1 MMTSGINKKKIV
13 LFSVAGVFFVI
24 AGVCQYI
31 DSHLSV
37 FGNYF
42 CSYLADLIFFS
53 LLIAWALS
61 IHIRIVQPSVRRNLI
76 LVAVLLILWLL
87 IRMVKYRFIDEPD
100 TVSRYLWYAYYI
112 PQCFV
117 PPVVLLAA
125 LGIERKNDKPISRL
139 TYLIFVPAV
148 LLILLI
154 FTNDL
159 HQTVFSFQP
168 CFENFW
174 KDYRHEFGYF
184 LASVWIV
191 GMTLAGGIVLFIKCN
206 ISACRKRKWI
216 PLLTFLLCAI
226 ACYLCFKF
234 ATASYKIP
242 ELFSFSFIV
251 IFESYIGIG
260 LIPSNENYTEYYNLS
275 QVSSVITD
283 KDLRIAVR
291 SQDAPSL
298 TKEQL
303 AEALRDHV
311 MIDDNTRLSSR
322 EISGGRVF
330 WTENLSAINELNAR
344 LTDVNEVLSEENDLV
359 AYENELKEKKAHI
372 EQKNKLY
379 ESILALVADELSL
392 AKSYVGEIDEN
403 SSDFEKKMHI
413 VCVLAAYIKRRSNLA
428 VIEERRKTMDVKEIA
443 VSVKESLKYLSDC
456 GVATSLTVAGE
467 GEFPSKRCILLYE
480 FFEECVRR
488 ALPTVS
494 GMLVN
499 LSANPERLSL
509 RVAATDASGSV
520 EECIAKIKE
529 NFGTVIFEEE
539 DGVVYHTLTFYTGG
553 EKQ

>member
-1 MMTSGINKKKIV
+1 MG
-13 LFSVAGVFFVI
+13 
-24 AGVCQYI
+24 
-31 DSHLSV
+31 
-37 FGNYF
+37 
-42 CSYLADLIFFS
+42 
-53 LLIAWALS
+53 
-61 IHIRIVQPSVRRNLI
+61 
-76 LVAVLLILWLL
+76 
-87 IRMVKYRFIDEPD
+87 
-100 TVSRYLWYAYYI
+100 
-112 PQCFV
+112 
-117 PPVVLLAA
+117 LLAA

-159 HQTVFSFQP
+159 HQAVFSFQP
-168 CFENFW
+168 GFKNFS

-184 LASVWIV
+184 LAIVWIV
-191 GMTLAGGIVLFIKCN
+191 GMTLAGGIVLFIKCS

-216 PLLTFLLCAI
+216 PLLTFLLCVI
-226 ACYLCFKF
+226 VCFICYKF
-234 ATASYKIP
+234 AAAVYKVP
-242 ELFSFSFIV
+242 ELFSFSVIV
-251 IFESYIGIG
+251 IFESCIGIG

-291 SQDAPSL
+291 SQDAPAL
-298 TKEQL
+298 TKERL
-303 AEALRDHV
+303 AEALHDHV

-330 WTENLSAINELNAR
+330 WTENLSAINELNAQ

-456 GVATSLTVAGE
+456 GVATSLTVVGE
-467 GEFPSKRCILLYE
+467 GEFPSRRCILLYE

-499 LSANPERLSL
+499 LSANSEHLSL

-539 DGVVYHTLTFYTGG
+539 DGVVYQTLTFYTGG

>member
-1 MMTSGINKKKIV
+1 MTLGINKKKIV
-13 LFSVAGVFFVI
+13 LFSLAGVFFVI

-31 DSHLSV
+31 DSHLSI

-53 LLIAWALS
+53 LLIAWAIS

-87 IRMVKYRFIDEPD
+87 IRMVKYRFIDEQD

-112 PQCFV
+112 PQCLV
-117 PPVVLLAA
+117 PPVGLLAA

-159 HQTVFSFQP
+159 HQAVFSFQP
-168 CFENFW
+168 GFKNFS

-184 LASVWIV
+184 LAIVWIV
-191 GMTLAGGIVLFIKCN
+191 GMTLAGGIVLFIKCS

-216 PLLTFLLCAI
+216 PLLTFLLCVI
-226 ACYLCFKF
+226 VCFICYKF
-234 ATASYKIP
+234 AAAVYKVP
-242 ELFSFSFIV
+242 ELFSFSVIV
-251 IFESYIGIG
+251 IFESCIGIG

-291 SQDAPSL
+291 SQDAPAL
-298 TKEQL
+298 TKERL
-303 AEALRDHV
+303 AEALHDHV

-330 WTENLSAINELNAR
+330 WTENLSAINELNAQ

-392 AKSYVGEIDEN
+392 AKSYVGAIDEN

-456 GVATSLTVAGE
+456 GVATSLAVAGE

-499 LSANPERLSL
+499 LSANSEHLSL

-520 EECIAKIKE
+520 EKCIAKIKE

-539 DGVVYHTLTFYTGG
+539 DGVVYQTLTFYTGG

>member
-1 MMTSGINKKKIV
+1 MTLGINKKKIV
-13 LFSVAGVFFVI
+13 LFSLAGVFFVI

-31 DSHLSV
+31 DSHLSI

-53 LLIAWALS
+53 LLIAWAIS

-87 IRMVKYRFIDEPD
+87 IRMVKYRFIDEQD

-112 PQCFV
+112 PQCLV
-117 PPVVLLAA
+117 PPVGLLAA

-159 HQTVFSFQP
+159 HQSVFSFQP
-168 CFENFW
+168 GFKNFS

-184 LASVWIV
+184 LAIVWIV
-191 GMTLAGGIVLFIKCN
+191 GMTLAGGIVLFIKCS

-226 ACYLCFKF
+226 VCFICYKF
-234 ATASYKIP
+234 AAAVYKVP

-251 IFESYIGIG
+251 IFESCIGIG

-303 AEALRDHV
+303 AEALHDHV

-456 GVATSLTVAGE
+456 GVATSLAVAGE

-509 RVAATDASGSV
+509 RIAATDASGSV

-529 NFGTVIFEEE
+529 NLGTVIFEED
-539 DGVVYHTLTFYTGG
+539 DGVVYQTLTFCTGG